1 MPLRNNP
8 YLFISCLFYMPK
20 PKHIAIIGG
29 GIAGLAVAIRLAVKG
44 HEVELFEAN
53 SYLGGKIAEQQ
64 LGGYRFDMGPSVL
77 TMPKYIDELFELA
90 GENPR
95 DHFNYERLDPIFQ
108 YFFDDGTVLQTH
120 ADTERLIE
128 EFTSKTTVRAEDL
141 RTFFRRSKEK
151 LELTDEVF
159 LQRSLHQWTN
169 YLDWPTLRG
178 ILNFHKVEAFTTM
191 AEANRKLLKDEKVAA
206 IFNQYASYNGSD
218 PFAAPATL
226 NLISHYEITLGAY
239 YPKGGMRTII
249 NALVELAERVGVK
262 AQVNARVERLTVNG
276 SQCSGLVVN
285 GEEKAFDVVVSN
297 SDIFKTYHQ
306 LMPEQKRPERILNQP
321 KSSSVIVFYWGIK
334 KEFPQLKLHNMF
346 MGSDQRTEY
355 QKVFDEKAV
364 ADYPTVYLYIGSK
377 KNPDD
382 APAGCE
388 NWFVLVTVP
397 NNSGQ
402 DWDALVAATRKNV
415 LRKFEHVIG
424 EEIESHIEQESTLDP
439 RLAEQMTGSAQGAIF
454 GNSSNG
460 KFAAFLRHPN
470 FSSKI
475 KNLYFCGGSV
485 HPGSG
490 VPLCLLSAK
499 ITAGML

>member
-1 MPLRNNP
+1 
-8 YLFISCLFYMPK
+8 MPK
-20 PKHIAIIGG
+20 PKHIAVIGG

-44 HEVELFEAN
+44 HRVELFEAN
-53 SYLGGKIAEQQ
+53 PYLGGKIAEQQ
-64 LGGYRFDMGPSVL
+64 LGSYRFDMGPSVL

-108 YFFDDGTVLQTH
+108 YLFEDGTILQTH
-120 ADTERLIE
+120 ANTEKLIE
-128 EFTSKTTVRAEDL
+128 EFTSKTSVRAEDL

-159 LQRSLHQWTN
+159 LQRSLHHWTN

-178 ILNFHKVEAFTTM
+178 ILNFNKVEAFTTM
-191 AEANRKLLKDEKVAA
+191 AKANAKLLKDEKVAA

-249 NALVELAERVGVK
+249 NAIVGLAERVGVK
-262 AQVNARVERLTVNG
+262 MHVDARVERLTVDG
-276 SQCSGLVVN
+276 SRCSGLVVN
-285 GEEKAFDVVVSN
+285 GEKRPFDAVVSN

-306 LMPEQKRPERILNQP
+306 LIPEQKRPDRILNQP

-334 KEFPQLKLHNMF
+334 KQFPQLKLHNMF
-346 MGSDQRTEY
+346 MGGDQRSEY
-355 QKVFDEKAV
+355 RKMFAENSI
-364 ADYPTVYLYIGSK
+364 ADDPTVYLHIGSK
-377 KNPDD
+377 KNPKD
-382 APAGCE
+382 APKGCE
-388 NWFVLVTVP
+388 NWFVLVSVP

-402 DWDALVAATRKNV
+402 DWDRLVAETRKNI
-415 LRKFEHVIG
+415 LRKLQAVLG
-424 EEIESHIEQESTLDP
+424 EEIESHIEQESVLDP
-439 RLAEQMTGSAQGAIF
+439 RLAEQMTGSSQGAIF

-475 KNLYFCGGSV
+475 DNLYFCGGSV

-499 ITAGML
+499 ITASEVCDDKGSDKV